1 MKELRTLKLRTLKG
15 KRKLYIQLL
24 IAFLIFFIAAAGFF
38 LHFQRELKQG
48 ELERSHTEL
57 KMFSEW
63 SKKVVGGVLENSL
76 KNVRTMT
83 EKMALE
89 NISIEE
95 IEKQL
100 KEEAKIIPFCYIG
113 ITDTKGIAQTTI
125 GIQADVS
132 EEAFFKK
139 AIVGISHTSSLLE
152 HPLHSPGEFV
162 NAAPI
167 YKNGVVTGVLYG
179 VIDVSDF
186 SEAMKNID
194 QNKQYY
200 FSIVEQNG
208 NFVLNPKKD
217 STFISGENFWTDMLE
232 TDLLEHDID
241 SIKINMGQNENEIMG
256 YLLSGEQRYLHYMP
270 YGKNKWYIIS
280 VMNPEIMNEKLYQIN
295 SMVWKLMAKVL
306 TIFAVVFVW
315 VFYLSKKSRDEML
328 KMNKILE
335 QNETSF
341 AIAVSQG
348 IQVVFDYDI
357 ETKQLTFRYK
367 GNEKYGFPRHL
378 ENVPECLIQNEWI
391 VPDSVEDVR
400 KVFEKIEEGQQT
412 ASCVVKMRKPDG
424 KLIWSKVII
433 TNIFDKNKSN
443 IIQTVGIL
451 EDATL
456 LKENEL
462 QIAGEM
468 ELRKVI
474 TSNAIMSYEINVTR
488 DYIVE
493 QNFDNMEE
501 NAVKQERQSYTKY
514 LYETIQSTIYEE
526 DRLST
531 LTNLSRE
538 NLFYVFFRG
547 KRDLHLEYRKR
558 IKEQEYIWVECIV
571 HFLQEPESGD
581 VKGLMVV
588 KDINDRKGKELELKK
603 KADMD
608 FLTEVYN
615 RATTEKLVTE
625 IVSQNMEGNDAH
637 AFLICDLDNFKTIND
652 TLGHQVGDKVLVDS
666 AEILKKHFR
675 KTDIVGR
682 LGGDEFIVLMQN
694 INSFSAIKNTVGRL
708 VTEFDRTYGEG
719 EKAVRTTISIGIS
732 LSPMQG
738 SNFETLYQNADQAL
752 YRVKESGRNGF
763 SIFEE
768 EKL

>member
-1 MKELRTLKLRTLKG
+1 MKELRTLKG

-24 IAFLIFFIAAAGFF
+24 IAFLIFFVAATGFF
-38 LHFQRELKQG
+38 LHFRKELRQG
-48 ELERSHTEL
+48 ELERSYVEL
-57 KMFSEW
+57 EMFSEW
-63 SKKVVGGVLENSL
+63 SKKVVRGVLENSL
-76 KNVRTMT
+76 KDIRAVA

-89 NISIEE
+89 EMNIQEVE
-95 IEKQL
+95 RQL
-100 KEEAKIIPFCYIG
+100 KKGAKMISFCYIG
-113 ITDTKGIAQTTI
+113 ITDTKGLAQTTA
-125 GIQADVS
+125 GIQADVK
-132 EEAFFKK
+132 EEVFFKK
-139 AIVGISHTSSLLE
+139 AITGISNTSNLLE
-152 HPLHSPGEFV
+152 HPLHSQGEFV
-162 NAAPI
+162 NAVPI
-167 YKNGVVTGVLYG
+167 YQNGVVTGVLYG

-186 SEAMKNID
+186 SELMKNIS

-200 FSIVEQNG
+200 FSIVEQDG
-208 NFVLNPKKD
+208 DFVLNPRKEG
-217 STFISGENFWTDMLE
+217 TLVSGENFWIDMLE

-241 SIKINMGQNENEIMG
+241 NIKMNMGQNENRIMD

-270 YGKNKWYIIS
+270 YGKNKWYIVS
-280 VMNPEIMNEKLYQIN
+280 VMNPEVMNQKLHQIN
-295 SMVWKLMAKVL
+295 VMVWKLMAEVL
-306 TIFAVVFVW
+306 AIFAIAFMW
-315 VFYLSKKSRDEML
+315 VFYLYKKSRDEML

-378 ENVPECLIQNEWI
+378 ENVPECFIQNGWV
-391 VPDSVEDVR
+391 VPDFVEDVR

-412 ASCVVKMRKPDG
+412 ASCIVKIKRPDE
-424 KLIWSKVII
+424 KLVWSKVII
-433 TNIFDKNKSN
+433 TNIFDKNKSK

-462 QIAGEM
+462 QMAGEM

-474 TSNAIMSYEINVTR
+474 TSNAIMSYEINITR
-488 DYIVE
+488 DYIIE
-493 QNFDNMEE
+493 QNFDEMQE
-501 NAVKQERQSYTKY
+501 NDIIQERQSYTKY
-514 LYETIQSTIYEE
+514 LYEIIQSTIYEE

-558 IKEQEYIWVECIV
+558 VKGQGYIWVECII

-588 KDINDRKGKELELKK
+588 KDINDKKGKELELKK

-625 IVSQNMEGNDAH
+625 IVSQNMEGNDVH

-652 TLGHQVGDKVLVDS
+652 TLGHQVGDKVLIDS

-694 INSFSAIKNTVGRL
+694 VNSFSAIKNTVGRL

-732 LSPMQG
+732 LSPIQG
-738 SNFETLYQNADQAL
+738 SNFVTLYQKADQAL
-752 YRVKESGRNGF
+752 YRVKENGRNGF
-763 SIFEE
+763 NIFEE

>member
-488 DYIVE
+488 DYIV
-493 QNFDNMEE
+493 
-501 NAVKQERQSYTKY
+501 
-514 LYETIQSTIYEE
+514 
-526 DRLST
+526 
-531 LTNLSRE
+531 
-538 NLFYVFFRG
+538 
-547 KRDLHLEYRKR
+547 
-558 IKEQEYIWVECIV
+558 
-571 HFLQEPESGD
+571 
-581 VKGLMVV
+581 
-588 KDINDRKGKELELKK
+588 
-603 KADMD
+603 
-608 FLTEVYN
+608 
-615 RATTEKLVTE
+615 
-625 IVSQNMEGNDAH
+625 
-637 AFLICDLDNFKTIND
+637 
-652 TLGHQVGDKVLVDS
+652 
-666 AEILKKHFR
+666 
-675 KTDIVGR
+675 
-682 LGGDEFIVLMQN
+682 
-694 INSFSAIKNTVGRL
+694 
-708 VTEFDRTYGEG
+708 
-719 EKAVRTTISIGIS
+719 
-732 LSPMQG
+732 
-738 SNFETLYQNADQAL
+738 
-752 YRVKESGRNGF
+752 
-763 SIFEE
+763 
-768 EKL
+768 